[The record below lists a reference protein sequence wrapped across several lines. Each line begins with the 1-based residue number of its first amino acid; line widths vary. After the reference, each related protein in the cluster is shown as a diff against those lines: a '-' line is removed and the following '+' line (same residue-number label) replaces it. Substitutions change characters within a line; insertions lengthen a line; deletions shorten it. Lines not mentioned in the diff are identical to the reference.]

1 MKELLLDKVTDVGAA
16 AAQLEAGVER
26 VKGAVA
32 DAVEDG
38 IDAAKHPLKQGRR
51 AAEDLV
57 DDAEHQVKQHPLST
71 LGAFFGIGLG
81 LGALIGF
88 LLARNGHPGTFH
100 PGS

>member
-1 MKELLLDKVTDVGAA
+1 MKDSLLDKGTDVGAA

-38 IDAAKHPLKQGRR
+38 IDAAKRTLKQGRR

-57 DDAEHQVKQHPLST
+57 DDAEHQVKQHPLGT
-71 LGAFFGIGLG
+71 LGAFFGLGLG
-81 LGALIGF
+81 LGAVIGILLI
-88 LLARNGHPGTFH
+88 RNGHSGR
-100 PGS
+100 